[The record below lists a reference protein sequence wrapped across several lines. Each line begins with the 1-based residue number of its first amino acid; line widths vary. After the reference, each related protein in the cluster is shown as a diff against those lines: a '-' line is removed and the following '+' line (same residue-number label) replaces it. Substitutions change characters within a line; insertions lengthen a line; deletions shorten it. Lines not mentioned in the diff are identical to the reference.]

1 VPDQRYTRKIAM
13 TKLFLIALAG
23 AVGTLARYG
32 LTLGCTRLFGDRMPV
47 GTLLVNLVGCA
58 LFGFVLALFRD
69 RARLGPES
77 ATVLLVG
84 FMGAFTT
91 FSSFVSDSH
100 ALWTDRPALAV
111 ANVVV
116 QNLVGFGC
124 FVLGQNLGRAGW

>member
-1 VPDQRYTRKIAM
+1 VREQRYTRENAM

-23 AVGTLARYG
+23 AAGTLARYG
-32 LTLGCTRLFGDRMPV
+32 LTLGCARLFGERVPV
-47 GTLLVNLVGCA
+47 GTLFVNLVGCA

-100 ALWTDRPALAV
+100 ALWTDRPLLAV
-111 ANVVV
+111 ANVVF
-116 QNLVGFGC
+116 QNLVGLAC
-124 FVLGQNLGRAGW
+124 FVLGQSFGRAGW